1 MNFTSIAFY
10 CLFISCI
17 ISLGLLQKIKGKNS
31 ISLYTIILVICS
43 IVFCGWQDW
52 KFAAIIIVESIF
64 AYFMAIKISQ
74 TQKKIFLIIGVCV
87 NLGFLGIFKY
97 YNFFVDTIGFF
108 YVSLKKIN
116 LFLPLGIS
124 FYTFSAIG
132 YLIDV
137 YRKKYMPEKNIFNV
151 ILYMSFFP
159 KLTAGPIIS
168 ADKFLEQLK
177 KVEQKITLTN
187 IGEGPQIILQGLI
200 KKNVFADHIGEF
212 VNIVYSNVTMY
223 NMPTLLLAILGYGVQ
238 IYFDFSG
245 YSDIAIG
252 CSKCLGFTMP
262 TNFNLPYL
270 SRNITEFWKRWHITL
285 SDWLMNYLYIPLGG
299 NRKGHIRTFINLFLT
314 MVIGGLWHGASWNF
328 VLWGALHGIALCIHK
343 QFMKTK
349 KISKDFVPS
358 LPKFIMGV
366 LGTYLFT
373 NFCWIFFRITDIRVI
388 GQLLY
393 RIGTCST
400 GVAFYSWWTIIGIGF
415 MIISTS
421 ITIMKNFWNQK
432 REKCNYTSIQAFYVK
447 KDLSKFRN
455 LVLFFFL
462 IGLVIG
468 LAYADS
474 NPFIYAAF

>member
-1 MNFTSIAFY
+1 LLYYKGGTLYIMNFTSIAFY

-17 ISLGLLQKIKGKNS
+17 ISLGLLQKIKGRNS

-177 KVEQKITLTN
+177 KVKQKITLTN
-187 IGEGPQIILQGLI
+187 IGEGLQIILQGLI

-223 NMPTLLLAILGYGVQ
+223 N
-238 IYFDFSG
+238 
-245 YSDIAIG
+245 
-252 CSKCLGFTMP
+252 
-262 TNFNLPYL
+262 
-270 SRNITEFWKRWHITL
+270 
-285 SDWLMNYLYIPLGG
+285 
-299 NRKGHIRTFINLFLT
+299 
-314 MVIGGLWHGASWNF
+314 
-328 VLWGALHGIALCIHK
+328 
-343 QFMKTK
+343 
-349 KISKDFVPS
+349 
-358 LPKFIMGV
+358 
-366 LGTYLFT
+366 
-373 NFCWIFFRITDIRVI
+373 
-388 GQLLY
+388 
-393 RIGTCST
+393 
-400 GVAFYSWWTIIGIGF
+400 
-415 MIISTS
+415 
-421 ITIMKNFWNQK
+421 
-432 REKCNYTSIQAFYVK
+432 
-447 KDLSKFRN
+447 
-455 LVLFFFL
+455 
-462 IGLVIG
+462 
-468 LAYADS
+468 
-474 NPFIYAAF
+474 